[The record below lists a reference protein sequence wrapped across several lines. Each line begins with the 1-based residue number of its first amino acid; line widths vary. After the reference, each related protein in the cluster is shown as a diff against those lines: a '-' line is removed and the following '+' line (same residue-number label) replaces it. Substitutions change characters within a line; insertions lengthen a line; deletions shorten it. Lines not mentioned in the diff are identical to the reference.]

1 MTPLEAWEKVFLGDG
16 KFLQS
21 THGKLGCV
29 FCHQGNG
36 ATLDKATA
44 HKGLIAEPSAQPE
57 KACGFCHTPQ
67 VQHYKTNLHVNLNGY
82 WTYFKAVGA
91 DVNSPVL
98 KEAFNNHCAE
108 CHTTCGQCHIKRPS
122 YTGGGLLAGHSA
134 SKNAPV
140 KETCTACHGGRIGDE
155 FFGNYD
161 FIPGDVHERK
171 LKMTC
176 MSCHKTASVHGDGQM
191 RATMWDKPPV
201 TCESCH
207 KDTMKNPNNQQH
219 VIHKDKLSC
228 QVCHSV
234 AYKNCANCHVGK
246 DAKGIPFRTLDPSWL
261 DFRIGKNPNKTAERP
276 YNYIVVRHVPTNADL
291 FKWYGIVF
299 PNPNAV
305 PSWRMTTPHNIQLK
319 TPQNASCDA
328 CHGNARIFLTA
339 DAVKPAEREAN
350 KNVIVDRVPA
360 KTGR

>member
-29 FCHQGNG
+29 FCHNGNG
-36 ATLDKATA
+36 ATSDKAAA

-57 KACGFCHTPQ
+57 KTCGFCHTQ
-67 VQHYKTNLHVNLNGY
+67 VQHYKTNLHVNQNGY
-82 WTYFKAVGA
+82 WTYFRAVGA

-98 KEAFNNHCAE
+98 REAFNNHCAE
-108 CHTTCGQCHIKRPS
+108 CHTTCGQCHIKRPT

-134 SKNAPV
+134 LKNAPV

-191 RATMWDKPPV
+191 RATMWDQPPV

-207 KDTMKNPNNQQH
+207 RDTMSNPNIQQH
-219 VIHKDKLSC
+219 VLHKDKLSC

-234 AYKNCANCHVGK
+234 AYKNCANCHTGK

-291 FKWYGIVF
+291 FKWYGIIF

-305 PSWRMTTPHNIQLK
+305 PSWRMTTPHNIQRN

-339 DAVKPAEREAN
+339 DAVKPAERQAN